1 MTAYFLPN
9 TKEFGLL
16 SIIKEYYR
24 YDVPR
29 AFVVHS
35 KKVNKDFLVYW
46 ADEFEDSDMWY
57 YVNFNATEQERVENG
72 QIHLRDVFS
81 LKNVHQI
88 KTYFD
93 VELPAELID
102 LNYDQVDLESLPP
115 EGFAVKKVSETEYV
129 TYKRPVNSFESNEE
143 YHEIRLSKNDTTTG
157 KKAIS
162 WNSVQDIFGS
172 WETVYRTIID
182 SLNLKGP
189 SFQPALSG
197 VGSFKMQFKTA
208 HNQELVLKASEIFE
222 VLINSKGSLDE
233 LKKFDIDLSTVESL
247 LTNLSTYN
255 LKFELRTNSG
265 NILSSI
271 DTTYLEDTARSL
283 NEYTQGRVGSESIPQ
298 ADEISRVIT
307 LVNKKYVGRPFNST
321 TEKLVERQISY
332 YISAA
337 RMLGLTKLGGQLTP
351 IGQKL
356 AESENPKEEALILI
370 DLFERS
376 VCGWAWL
383 KYSDVKSVFELSRD
397 SAVSFLLEKSA
408 GLSENTAKRRAVT
421 LRKWLDV
428 FKGYK
433 DTFNI

>member
-1 MTAYFLPN
+1 
-9 TKEFGLL
+9 
-16 SIIKEYYR
+16 
-24 YDVPR
+24 
-29 AFVVHS
+29 
-35 KKVNKDFLVYW
+35 
-46 ADEFEDSDMWY
+46 
-57 YVNFNATEQERVENG
+57 
-72 QIHLRDVFS
+72 
-81 LKNVHQI
+81 
-88 KTYFD
+88 
-93 VELPAELID
+93 
-102 LNYDQVDLESLPP
+102 
-115 EGFAVKKVSETEYV
+115 
-129 TYKRPVNSFESNEE
+129 
-143 YHEIRLSKNDTTTG
+143 
-157 KKAIS
+157 
-162 WNSVQDIFGS
+162 
-172 WETVYRTIID
+172 
-182 SLNLKGP
+182 
-189 SFQPALSG
+189 
-197 VGSFKMQFKTA
+197 MQFKTA